1 MSGRGKGGKGLGS
14 HMSGRGKGGKGFG
27 AESKRQ
33 RTDMVDYAWTDGEEA
48 VLVTFTTDTETAFPN
63 CYVVPATRLHKYLAL
78 TLKGYRDM
86 KPNAP
91 HIEIPLG
98 DGDDDTVFE
107 FVKQADVDDTR
118 EEEGED
124 GEEAEDDEDVDDRD
138 QVLEDISEW
147 AATTLDG
154 WKATPTTSV
163 KLVGFIKLNKDD

>member
-1 MSGRGKGGKGLGS
+1 MSGRGKGGKGLGA
-14 HMSGRGKGGKGFG
+14 G
-27 AESKRQ
+27 SKRL
-33 RTDMVDYAWTDGEEA
+33 RTDVVDYPWTDGEEA
-48 VLVTFTTDTETAFPN
+48 VLVTFTTDTDTAFPN

-78 TLKGYRDM
+78 TLKGNRDM

-98 DGDDDTVFE
+98 ELDDDTVFE

-118 EEEGED
+118 EEEGE
-124 GEEAEDDEDVDDRD
+124 EAEDDEDVDDRG
-138 QVLEDISEW
+138 QVLEEISEW

-163 KLVGFIKLNKDD
+163 KLVGFVKLN